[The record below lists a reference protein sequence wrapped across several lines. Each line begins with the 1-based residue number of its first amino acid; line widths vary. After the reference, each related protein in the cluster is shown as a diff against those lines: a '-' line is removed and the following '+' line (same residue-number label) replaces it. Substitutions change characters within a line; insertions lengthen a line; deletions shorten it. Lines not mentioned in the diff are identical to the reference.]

1 VDRGEVVGVGVT
13 LQARILAALFHRTMT
28 PRALY
33 VEMRPESAEAVDH
46 AIRSLVKGSQVAL
59 RCGHYQRL
67 DMPVAPPVSVPKRPQ
82 VHVRVLA
89 GAPLTRRE
97 EEVAELTAKGETTK
111 ALAEQLGIEVKSVS
125 QHLTRIYRKLGVEGK
140 TQLQER
146 LLAREGAA

>member
-1 VDRGEVVGVGVT
+1 MT
-13 LQARILAALFHRTMT
+13 LRARILAALFHKTVT

-33 VEMRPESAEAVDH
+33 EAMRPEPAEAVDH
-46 AIRSLVKGSQVAL
+46 AIRSLVKSCQVAL

-67 DMPVAPPVSVPKRPQ
+67 DLVTPPPVAAPKRPQ
-82 VHVRVLA
+82 VHVRVLS
-89 GAPLTRRE
+89 GAPLTHRE
-97 EEVAELTAKGETTK
+97 EEVAELTARGETTK

-146 LLAREGAA
+146 MRAREGAA